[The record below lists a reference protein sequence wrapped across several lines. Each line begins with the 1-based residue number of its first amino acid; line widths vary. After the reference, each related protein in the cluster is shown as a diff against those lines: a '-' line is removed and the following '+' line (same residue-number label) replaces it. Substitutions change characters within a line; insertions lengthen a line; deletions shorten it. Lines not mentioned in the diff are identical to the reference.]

1 MFRRRLANIIIV
13 GFFSYA
19 VYLIFTNGGQR
30 TVTDFATMKTNLE
43 NKIRALYG
51 KNPVKKA
58 NESVNNGSS
67 GINMANNPVTPLP
80 NPNNNKQS

>member
-58 NESVNNGSS
+58 DESVISESS
-67 GINMANNPVTPLP
+67 GTINTGNAVSPLSGL
-80 NPNNNKQS
+80 NNKSS